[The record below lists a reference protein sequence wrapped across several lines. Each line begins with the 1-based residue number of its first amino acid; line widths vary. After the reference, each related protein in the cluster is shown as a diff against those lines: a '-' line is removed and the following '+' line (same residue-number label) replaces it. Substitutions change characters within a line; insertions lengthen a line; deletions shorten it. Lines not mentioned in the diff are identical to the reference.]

1 MVAGFMRIP
10 DIHSY
15 VAYLTLE
22 GTQLKSCTSLLLV
35 LVMWLALVLGCSSSH
50 PVNEKPVPPKQT
62 LVSGFKAVP
71 LTPTQYRLA
80 REAVDSLQSMAKQY
94 KEGSVTFESMQ
105 ASTSRATDDVTKA
118 EKSLPSG
125 ADITTL
131 IKAAGSGYLHA
142 LMVWAALINYRGN
155 GQYDRPAQR
164 EELAEVDRLFG
175 TIGLSTK
182 KKLEKI
188 LSLSITATDHAKEI
202 LDQAGQ

>member
-1 MVAGFMRIP
+1 M
-10 DIHSY
+10 S
-15 VAYLTLE
+15 LTLLLE
-22 GTQLKSCTSLLLV
+22 GTQLKSCASLLLV
-35 LVMWLALVLGCSSSH
+35 LAMWLASVLGCSSSNS
-50 PVNEKPVPPKQT
+50 VNDKPVPPKQT
-62 LVSGFKAVP
+62 LVSGFKAVVP
-71 LTPTQYRLA
+71 LTPIQYRMA
-80 REAVDSLQSMAKQY
+80 REAVDSLQSLSKQY
-94 KEGSVTFESMQ
+94 KDGSVTFESMQ

-118 EKSLPSG
+118 EKSLPPG

-142 LMVWAALINYRGN
+142 LMVWAALINYQGN
-155 GQYDRPAQR
+155 GQYDRAAQR

-175 TIGLSTK
+175 TTGLSTK